1 MGLDLNFEVDSRLS
15 EPALIAALQRSGAE
29 ITEHYEGEVLAFY
42 QGSGLTVWG
51 KGNDGRHEILSEQAM
66 GATFEVA
73 RRCVF
78 RLNNSEYD
86 TCIRDLECFLN
97 AVCNDSGAFF
107 IVSFQ
112 LEETMYVN
120 IGLGVQKCE

>member
-1 MGLDLNFEVDSRLS
+1 MGLDLNFEADSSLN

-29 ITEHYEGEVLAFY
+29 ITEHYEGEVHAFY
-42 QGSGLTVWG
+42 PASGLTVWG

-66 GATFEVA
+66 GATFKVA

-78 RLNNSEYD
+78 RLNNSEYN
-86 TCIRDLECFLN
+86 TCVRDLECFLN
-97 AVCNDSGAFF
+97 AVCSDSGAFF

-112 LEETMYVN
+112 LEKTMYIN
-120 IGLGVQKCE
+120 IGLGVQQCQ